1 MAEEG
6 NSASVVSTSILTVV
20 VLVVLLYVI
29 YELYMNYGSPASGG
43 SGSGGGIDP
52 ARTRRKTDIIRNY
65 TMNNSLVPVTIPNG
79 QIPRSSNQPTGIEF
93 SYALWM
99 SVQDWSPPTAP
110 NDNTEGIVF
119 VKGVPTAG
127 NARCPAMTVRDGTSS
142 SKNSIHFYTDI
153 FHNGRSEKVSIYN
166 LPSSTVESPIFFH
179 VVLVVIEEEMRVY
192 INGTVAKIK
201 TLANIPRQNES
212 SLYFAPGGSGKS
224 FKGEIGNFAYYNYSL
239 SQSEIDTLVSTPPK
253 QDTNATPVLPPYHAE
268 SWYFNSDY
276 SGF

>member
-1 MAEEG
+1 MADEG
-6 NSASVVSTSILTVV
+6 NRASVVSTSILTVV

-29 YELYMNYGSPASGG
+29 YELYMNYGSPGT
-43 SGSGGGIDP
+43 SGGGSIDP
-52 ARTRRKTDIIRNY
+52 ARTRKKTDIIGNY

-79 QIPRSSNQPTGIEF
+79 KFPRSSNQATGIEF

-110 NDNTEGIVF
+110 NDNTEGVVF
-119 VKGVPTAG
+119 IKGVPAAG
-127 NARCPAMTVRDGTSS
+127 NARCPAMTVRDGSSS

-153 FHNGRSEKVSIYN
+153 FDNGRSEKVSIYN

-179 VVLVVIEEEMRVY
+179 VALVVTEEEMKVY

-201 TLANIPRQNES
+201 TFGNIPRQNES

-224 FKGEIGNFAYYNYSL
+224 FKGEVGNFAYYNYSL
-239 SQSEIDTLVSTPPK
+239 SQSEIDTLVKTPPK
-253 QDTNATPVLPPYHAE
+253 QDTSNTAILPPYHAD
-268 SWYFNSDY
+268 SWYFNTDY
-276 SGF
+276 SRF